1 MTVANKDTIYIDV
14 DEEITGMID
23 KVRASPAKIVAI
35 VLPKRASVLQSIV
48 NMKLLKRSAD
58 DAKKHLVLITSEVG
72 LLPLAGAVGL
82 HVASSL
88 QSKPAIPS
96 GPEAFDDREE
106 TVEEETAELDGEE
119 APDATKSV
127 GELAGIGA
135 LSAGTIATSS
145 SASSKDI
152 DTIEL
157 DDEDVIAPAAA
168 AGKPFKD
175 KKHKKDK
182 SLLIPNFNRFR
193 LLLVAG
199 VIAIIL
205 LAGGLVAAVK
215 ILPKAQ
221 VEIATNS
228 SSVNVAL
235 NLALSPTA
243 KEVKT
248 DGNVLPAK
256 LVSQQKTSS
265 QQAPASG
272 QKNNG
277 QKASGSV
284 TITNCSDGNQYI
296 TIPAGTG
303 VSTAGQTYITQKS
316 VDLQFSGKRSNGKCD
331 TRDGITAATVNV
343 ISQAQGAK
351 YNVSASSNPSFAV
364 AGFSNTN
371 AVIADDIAGGT
382 DDIIKVIAQSDI
394 DAAKAKFSAT
404 DADVKQQL
412 QSLLQQSNYRAIT
425 ATYVPGAPAITAS
438 ASVGDTADN
447 VTVTQAVTYTM
458 YGVKDTDLGQ
468 LVNAA
473 VKKQIDTSKQSI
485 LSQGLDTAKFT
496 IPTGGDGSAVSLATV
511 ATAGPDLNVDKIK
524 RQVAGLKSG
533 PVKTQLGSTPGVT
546 AVDIKLSPFW
556 VSSIPKDMTKIT
568 VTIAKP
574 VASKVN
580 GN

>member
-1 MTVANKDTIYIDV
+1 MTAANKDTIYIDV
-14 DEEITGMID
+14 DEEITGVID

-58 DAKKHLVLITSEVG
+58 DAKKHLVLITSEIG

-88 QSKPAIPS
+88 QSKPAIPAA
-96 GPEAFDDREE
+96 PEAFDDREE
-106 TVEEETAELDGEE
+106 TVEEETAELDGE
-119 APDATKSV
+119 ATPDVTKPV
-127 GELAGIGA
+127 GELAGLAVGA
-135 LSAGTIATSS
+135 GAH
-145 SASSKDI
+145 DI

-157 DDEDVIAPAAA
+157 DDEAPTVPLAVAATPLKA
-168 AGKPFKD
+168 P
-175 KKHKKDK
+175 KHKKDK

-193 LLLVAG
+193 LLLLAG
-199 VIAIIL
+199 VIALIL
-205 LAGGLVAAVK
+205 LIGGLIAAVK

-221 VEIATNS
+221 VAIATNS

-235 NLALSPTA
+235 PLSLSPTA
-243 KEVKT
+243 QVVKI

-256 LVSQQKTSS
+256 MVSQQKTAS
-265 QQAPASG
+265 QQAPATG
-272 QKNNG
+272 EKNNG
-277 QKASGSV
+277 QKANGSV
-284 TITNCSDGNQYI
+284 TITNCSDGNQDI
-296 TIPAGTG
+296 VIPAGTG

-316 VDLQFSGKRSNGKCD
+316 IDLQFSGKRSSGKCD
-331 TRDGITAATVNV
+331 SRDGVTAATVNV

-371 AVIADDIAGGT
+371 VVLAEDIAGGT

-394 DAAKAKFSAT
+394 DAAKAKFTAT
-404 DADVKQQL
+404 EADVKQQL
-412 QSLLQQSNYRAIT
+412 QSQLQQGGYRAIT
-425 ATYVPGAPAITAS
+425 ASYVAGPPAITTS
-438 ASVGDTADN
+438 ANVGETADT
-447 VTVTQAVTYTM
+447 VTVTQVVTYIM
-458 YGVKDTDLGQ
+458 YGVKDSDLIQ
-468 LVNAA
+468 LINAA
-473 VKKQIDTSKQSI
+473 VKKQIDTAKQSI

-496 IPTGGDGSAVSLATV
+496 IPNGGDGSAVSLTTV

-524 RQVAGLKSG
+524 QQIAGLKSG
-533 PVKTQLGSTPGVT
+533 PVKSQLNATPGVT

-556 VSSIPKDMTKIT
+556 VSAIPKDLTKIT

-574 VASKVN
+574 VAAKVN